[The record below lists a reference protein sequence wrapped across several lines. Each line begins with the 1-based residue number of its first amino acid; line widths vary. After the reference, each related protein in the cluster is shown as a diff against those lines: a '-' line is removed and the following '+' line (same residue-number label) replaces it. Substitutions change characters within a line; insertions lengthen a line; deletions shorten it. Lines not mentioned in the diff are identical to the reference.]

1 MAMVKTKTSKA
12 SSAPVRQ
19 VRRTDG
25 RCAEAGYTLLEM
37 LIVVAVLAVVMSSV
51 RLLPQSRAGSVDVAA
66 ATQLIASS
74 LRQARNTSIRRRAI
88 QHVYFDVNRRTV
100 WTDSG
105 RNRLALDR
113 RIRMAISSARSQM
126 RSDSVAQVRFY
137 PNGSSSGGKVVLEGR
152 SGAREIRINW
162 HTGRI
167 STSSLQ

>member
-1 MAMVKTKTSKA
+1 MAMVKTKISQA
-12 SSAPVRQ
+12 SSAPMRNG
-19 VRRTDG
+19 RRADG

-37 LIVVAVLAVVMSSV
+37 LIVVAVLAVVVSSV
-51 RLLPQSRAGSVDVAA
+51 QLLPQSRAGSVDVAS

-74 LRQARNTSIRRRAI
+74 LRQARNASIRRRAV
-88 QHVYFDVNRRTV
+88 QHVYFDVKRRTV
-100 WTDSG
+100 WTDSS

-113 RIRMAISSARSQM
+113 GIRMAISSARSQV

-152 SGAREIRINW
+152 SGAREIRVNW
-162 HTGRI
+162 HSGRV